1 MSTEMKTLENWC
13 EFTDRTGKGSIYDY
27 LNKGDIV
34 SEDIVDNF
42 MDMLPPRAMS
52 YGYLQV
58 GEPYNHVFDIDRRL
72 RPTYMTFA
80 KCDGVWR
87 YYGNCFAYETIDRSQ
102 SQLWLYF
109 FTQNQQKGGGNS
121 CV

>member
-1 MSTEMKTLENWC
+1 MNTEIKTLDGWTK
-13 EFTDRTGKGSIYDY
+13 FADRTGRGSIYDY

-42 MDMLPPRAMS
+42 MDMLPPMAMS

-58 GEPYNHVFDIDRRL
+58 GEPFSHVYDIDNRL

-80 KCDGVWR
+80 KCDGQWR
-87 YYGNCFAYETIDRSQ
+87 YYGNCFAYETIDKS
-102 SQLWLYF
+102 Y
-109 FTQNQQKGGGNS
+109 
-121 CV
+121 C

>member
-1 MSTEMKTLENWC
+1 MDTEIKTLDGWTK
-13 EFTDRTGKGSIYDY
+13 FADRTGRGSIYDY

-58 GEPYNHVFDIDRRL
+58 GEPFSHVYDIDHRL

-80 KCDGVWR
+80 KCDGQWR
-87 YYGNCFAYETIDRSQ
+87 YYGNCFAYETIDKT
-102 SQLWLYF
+102 Y
-109 FTQNQQKGGGNS
+109 
-121 CV
+121 

>member
-1 MSTEMKTLENWC
+1 MITEIKTLEGWC
-13 EFTDRTGKGSIYDY
+13 EFTDRTGKDSIYDY

-58 GEPYNHVFDIDRRL
+58 EESYSHVYDIDHRL

-80 KCDGVWR
+80 KCDGIWR
-87 YYGNCFAYETIDRSQ
+87 YYSNCFAYETIDRS
-102 SQLWLYF
+102 
-109 FTQNQQKGGGNS
+109 
-121 CV
+121 

>member
-1 MSTEMKTLENWC
+1 MSKEIKTLDDWC

-58 GEPYNHVFDIDRRL
+58 GEPYNHVYDIDRRL

-80 KCDGVWR
+80 KCDGIWR
-87 YYGNCFAYETIDRSQ
+87 YYGNCFAYETIDRS
-102 SQLWLYF
+102 
-109 FTQNQQKGGGNS
+109 
-121 CV
+121 

>member
-1 MSTEMKTLENWC
+1 MVTEVKSLKGWC

-58 GEPYNHVFDIDRRL
+58 GEPYSHVYDIDRRL
-72 RPTYMTFA
+72 RPIYMTFA

-87 YYGNCFAYETIDRSQ
+87 YYGHCFVYETINRD
-102 SQLWLYF
+102 
-109 FTQNQQKGGGNS
+109 
-121 CV
+121 

>member
-1 MSTEMKTLENWC
+1 MSTEVKSLEGWC

-27 LNKGDIV
+27 LSKGDIV

-58 GEPYNHVFDIDRRL
+58 GEPYSHVYDIDHRL

-87 YYGNCFAYETIDRSQ
+87 YYGNCFVYETIDRS
-102 SQLWLYF
+102 
-109 FTQNQQKGGGNS
+109 
-121 CV
+121 

>member
-1 MSTEMKTLENWC
+1 MYTKIKTLEGWM
-13 EFTDRTGKGSIYDY
+13 EFTDLTGKSSIYEY
-27 LNKGDIV
+27 IKKGDIV

-42 MDMLPPRAMS
+42 MNIMPPRTMS

-58 GEPYNHVFDIDRRL
+58 GESYSHVYDIDHRL

-87 YYGNCFAYETIDRSQ
+87 YYGNCFAYETIDRS
-102 SQLWLYF
+102 
-109 FTQNQQKGGGNS
+109 
-121 CV
+121 

>member
-1 MSTEMKTLENWC
+1 MSNRATPLGRKELNLNIKVACQCST
-13 EFTDRTGKGSIYDY
+13 GSIYDY

-58 GEPYNHVFDIDRRL
+58 GEPFNYVYDIEHRL
-72 RPTYMTFA
+72 RPTYVTFA
-80 KCDGVWR
+80 KCNGQWM
-87 YYGNCFAYETIDRSQ
+87 YYGNCFH
-102 SQLWLYF
+102 
-109 FTQNQQKGGGNS
+109 
-121 CV
+121 